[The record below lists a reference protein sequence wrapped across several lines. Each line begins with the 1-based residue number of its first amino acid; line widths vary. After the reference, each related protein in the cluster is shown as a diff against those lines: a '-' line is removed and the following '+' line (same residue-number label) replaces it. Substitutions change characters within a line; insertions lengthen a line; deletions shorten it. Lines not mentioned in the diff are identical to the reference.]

1 MPCRSVVTCAFSDEP
16 FKFVDVHESGGSVT
30 MFEAI
35 RDTAA
40 LLFGSVAERYRRGLL
55 AARDHQRKI
64 LNEGC
69 TVGERGS

>member
-1 MPCRSVVTCAFSDEP
+1 MSQ
-16 FKFVDVHESGGSVT
+16 GGSVT

-55 AARDHQRKI
+55 AAPR
-64 LNEGC
+64 
-69 TVGERGS
+69 SSA